1 MDFAG
6 NRRAG
11 NDLDLRIIVPACGCG
26 GSHCGRFVGMCY
38 FVVRVH
44 HAAVFLAKWA
54 GYGGCETAFH
64 TAIVFRNDKWIYGGH
79 LFAARGVCPILLF
92 SDYEE
97 KREKGRDTDV
107 PIDFSG
113 VRDYNFIERI
123 MT

>member
-1 MDFAG
+1 MDFTR
-6 NRRAG
+6 NCLAG

-26 GSHCGRFVGMCY
+26 GTYRGGLVGMCH

-44 HAAVFLAKWA
+44 HVKVFLAERA
-54 GYGGCETAFH
+54 GNGGRKTAFH
-64 TAIVFRNDKWIYGGH
+64 TAIVFRDDKWIYGGH

-107 PIDFSG
+107 PIDSSG